1 MFDYDFGPNVDFNIR
16 FVGEMEQYNG
26 SYESKDSQS
35 QYLVQVLCH
44 AIYQIKKDICK
55 NKISPDQSILYLS
68 DIYFHWIRETNSYA
82 VYGRNGMTVMV
93 VYETGFHSF
102 DFEFLSPNQ
111 LERYG
116 DTLLDYACQHVLT
129 YGRPT

>member
-26 SYESKDSQS
+26 SYESRDCEDR
-35 QYLVQVLCH
+35 YLAQVLCH
-44 AIYQIKKDICK
+44 AIYQIKTEIQNSMID
-55 NKISPDQSILYLS
+55 SDQSLLYLS
-68 DIYFHWIRETNSYA
+68 DIYVHWIRQTNSYA
-82 VYGRNGMTVMV
+82 VYTRSGMTMMV
-93 VYETGFHSF
+93 IYETGFHTY

-116 DTLLDYACQHVLT
+116 DTILNYACQHVWKN
-129 YGRPT
+129 GRPV